1 MFRRAFTHGN
11 FSWYSLIQSRDAIAI
26 YVLAGFV
33 GATFQD
39 TDEDVEDE
47 DAELCDTEEE
57 EEPRRKE
64 PKKDKGS
71 INSRGL
77 LEIWLNTLHP

>member
-1 MFRRAFTHGN
+1 MKLKSVQRYDRSICF
-11 FSWYSLIQSRDAIAI
+11 
-26 YVLAGFV
+26 GFV
-33 GATFQD
+33 GATFQGAD
-39 TDEDVEDE
+39 GDVEDE

-71 INSRGL
+71 NDSRGL